1 VQREKS
7 SGFVFLLP
15 WGYIRVNQLTLPIM
29 EEILQLLCS
38 IYPLSPECLD
48 YLRKVVQFQKIKNRE
63 YLLKP
68 GQINDRLYFIKK
80 GLLRCYYLMNER
92 ELTDWFFWENDAVV
106 SVDSWYDQV
115 PSEDFIQALEDSELY
130 WIDAKDLDY
139 VYRQFPEFNFVG
151 RVLTTKYL
159 RIWHR
164 LARRIRFLRREERYQ
179 LVLKEQP
186 EIFLRVP
193 LNVLATYLDMSP
205 ETLSRLRARAN

>member
-1 VQREKS
+1 
-7 SGFVFLLP
+7 
-15 WGYIRVNQLTLPIM
+15 M

-48 YLRKVVQFQKIKNRE
+48 YLRKVVKFQKIKNRE

-106 SVDSWYDQV
+106 SIDSWYDQV
-115 PSEDFIQALEDSELY
+115 PSGDFIQALEDSELY

-139 VYRQFPEFNFVG
+139 VYRHFPEFNFVG
-151 RVLTTKYL
+151 RELTTKYL
-159 RIWHR
+159 RVWHG
-164 LARRIRFLRREERYQ
+164 LARRIRFLRTEERYQ

-193 LNVLATYLDMSP
+193 LNILATYLDMSP

>member
-1 VQREKS
+1 
-7 SGFVFLLP
+7 
-15 WGYIRVNQLTLPIM
+15 M
-29 EEILQLLCS
+29 EEILQLLS
-38 IYPLSPECLD
+38 AIHPLSPECLD
-48 YLRKVVQFQKIKNRE
+48 YLRDVVEYQKVKNRE

-68 GQINDRLYFIKK
+68 GQVNNRLYFIKK
-80 GLLRCYYLMNER
+80 GLLRCYYLLNDR
-92 ELTDWFFWENDAVV
+92 ELTDWFFWETDAVV

-115 PSEDFIQALEDSELY
+115 PSKDYIQALEDTEVY
-130 WIDAKDLDY
+130 WIAAKDLDY
-139 VYRQFPEFNFVG
+139 VYKHFPEFNFVG

-164 LARRIRFLRREERYQ
+164 LARRIRFLRSEERYQ
-179 LVLKEQP
+179 LVTKEQP